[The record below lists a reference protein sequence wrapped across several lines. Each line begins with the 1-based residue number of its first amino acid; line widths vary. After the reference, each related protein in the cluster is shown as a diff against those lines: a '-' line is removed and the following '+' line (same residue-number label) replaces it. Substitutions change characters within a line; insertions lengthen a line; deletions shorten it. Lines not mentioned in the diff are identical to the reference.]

1 MYELWRETDAQLVG
15 QETDEVREFY
25 AWVESLPV
33 DDAHTAIRGL
43 VEYAEA
49 IQAERDI
56 RQGHLR
62 LED

>member
-1 MYELWRETDAQLVG
+1 MYELWRETDAELVA

-33 DDAHTAIRGL
+33 DDAHAAIQGL
-43 VEYAEA
+43 VEYTEA
-49 IQAERDI
+49 VQAERDI

-62 LED
+62 YED